1 MNKILVGMVSNMGKN
16 GVDTYIHGFRRFA
29 GNYARVDC
37 LCSAYDETQAAALR
51 ESGSRLFA
59 VCGLKNPIK
68 QYLQTKALIRKE
80 GYDMVYLNISTALAF
95 PVLMAAHNC
104 GVKRI
109 LVHSHSSGF
118 DIASA
123 WKRKLMTLLHRLCKG
138 FVRRNATE
146 FLSCSDKAAQWMFPK
161 DIVDGG
167 KVRYIQNVADVGRF
181 AFDPQKREQLRQELG
196 LMGRYVVGAVGNIS
210 YTKNY
215 PFLLEA
221 FAQAAAQDSAL
232 SLVILGGGSQREAAE
247 QKAREL
253 ALTDRVHFLGQ
264 VNAALGYMS
273 AFDLFVLP
281 SHFEGMP
288 IVSVE
293 AQCAGLPCI
302 FSENITKQAQ
312 ITPNC
317 RFLPIDDP
325 ALWAEEILRMKREA
339 PARGSAEVD
348 LYPYSVEA
356 QEAQF
361 QSLLEGK
368 CVS

>member
-1 MNKILVGMVSNMGKN
+1 MKKILVGMVSNMGKN
-16 GVDTYIHGFRRFA
+16 GVDTYIHGFRKFA
-29 GNYARVDC
+29 SDYAQVDC
-37 LCSAYDETQAAALR
+37 LCSVYNEKQDSALR

-68 QYLQTKALIRKE
+68 QYQQAKALIQKE
-80 GYDMVYLNISTALAF
+80 RYDMVYLNISTALAF
-95 PVLMAAHNC
+95 PVLKAAHDC

-118 DIASA
+118 DIATA
-123 WKRKLMTLLHRLCKG
+123 WKRKLMTMMHQLCKG

-146 FLSCSDKAAQWMFPK
+146 FLSCSDKAAKWMFPK
-161 DIVDGG
+161 DIVSGG
-167 KVRYIQNVADVGRF
+167 KVQYIQNVADISRF
-181 AFDPQKREQLRQELG
+181 AFDLQKREQLRQALG
-196 LMGRYVVGAVGNIS
+196 LTDRFVVGMVGNIS

-215 PFLLEA
+215 PFLIDA
-221 FAQAAAQDSAL
+221 FAIDTEQEPAL
-232 SLVILGGGSQREAAE
+232 SLVILGDGSQREAVE
-247 QKAREL
+247 QKGRDL
-253 ALTDRVHFLGQ
+253 SLTDRVHFLGQ

-317 RFLPIDDP
+317 LFLPIDDP
-325 ALWAEEILRMKREA
+325 ALWAKEILRMKENA
-339 PARGSAEVD
+339 PTRGAAEVD
-348 LYPYSVEA
+348 LYPYSVAA
-356 QEAQF
+356 QDAAF

-368 CVS
+368 NI